1 MGWLLFG
8 AVFIPVRIVK
18 IIEDAL
24 SPRRRRELIQQQTRD
39 EVAAAAERSEQYRR
53 TRYGL

>member
-39 EVAAAAERSEQYRR
+39 EVAAAAERSEEYRR

>member
-53 TRYGL
+53 THYGL